1 MIRRLAYRNMK
12 RFAGDYQIYMITL
25 VVVAA
30 LLYAFDSLFW
40 DKELGRFDQMNQ
52 MMMIMVGLATG
63 FVVIIT
69 AWLIYYIIHFMMERR
84 SREFGIYLLLGMK
97 KGQVARVY
105 IRENLMLG
113 GIAFFVGSVLG
124 VFFQQ
129 ILRSVIDSMV
139 RIPYSFRLSW
149 DYRTWLM
156 TFGCYAGCYLLA
168 FFRCG
173 FSFRKMNINELMKQ
187 DRKNEEIVEKH
198 EEWKRIIL
206 PLAVIF
212 LILFCMNIA
221 ANA

>member
-129 ILRSVIDSMV
+129 IYGTDSLFLPAFV
-139 RIPYSFRLSW
+139 GLSYMAYDLW
-149 DYRTWLM
+149 MLC
-156 TFGCYAGCYLLA
+156 GLLSAGIFPMR
-168 FFRCG
+168 FF
-173 FSFRKMNINELMKQ
+173 FPQNE
-187 DRKNEEIVEKH
+187 H
-198 EEWKRIIL
+198 
-206 PLAVIF
+206 
-212 LILFCMNIA
+212 
-221 ANA
+221 

>member
-25 VVVAA
+25 AVVAA

-97 KGQVARVY
+97 KGQVARV
-105 IRENLMLG
+105 
-113 GIAFFVGSVLG
+113 
-124 VFFQQ
+124 
-129 ILRSVIDSMV
+129 
-139 RIPYSFRLSW
+139 LS
-149 DYRTWLM
+149 
-156 TFGCYAGCYLLA
+156 
-168 FFRCG
+168 
-173 FSFRKMNINELMKQ
+173 
-187 DRKNEEIVEKH
+187 
-198 EEWKRIIL
+198 
-206 PLAVIF
+206 
-212 LILFCMNIA
+212 LIHI
-221 ANA
+221 

>member
-40 DKELGRFDQMNQ
+40 DKELEGDQ
-52 MMMIMVGLATG
+52 MMMVMVGLAIG

-113 GIAFFVGSVLG
+113 SIAFLVGSVLG

-129 ILRSVIDSMV
+129 ILRSVVDSIMG
-139 RIPYSFRLSW
+139 IPYSFRLSW

-156 TFGCYAGCYLLA
+156 TFGCYAG
-168 FFRCG
+168 G
-173 FSFRKMNINELMKQ
+173 K
-187 DRKNEEIVEKH
+187 
-198 EEWKRIIL
+198 
-206 PLAVIF
+206 F
-212 LILFCMNIA
+212 LR
-221 ANA
+221 